1 MKQKIIFLTMIA
13 TLVCLARKKEKH
25 NLTEYIGKA
34 DLIIHGLEKK
44 MKNTPSTDTEV

>member
-1 MKQKIIFLTMIA
+1 MKQKIIFLAMIA

-34 DLIIHGLEKK
+34 ELIIHDLEKK
-44 MKNTPSTDTEV
+44 MENIPSTDTEV

>member
-1 MKQKIIFLTMIA
+1 MIA

-34 DLIIHGLEKK
+34 DLIIHDLEKK
-44 MKNTPSTDTEV
+44 MENIPSTDTEV